1 MTSNVG
7 EALQAALA
15 RQWAEDDK
23 AHKAMEHRQ
32 THPTH
37 SAPTPKPFQV
47 TTNTNRMT
55 FEQIKHHPDTR
66 RAVIDAMVAQGHRE
80 SSVVALIGQ
89 MRRQGMVDIDDE
101 GILHAC
107 IPEYRPVK
115 NARTLRSLA
124 KKGKMKEKRE
134 EKRPVSF
141 SSAKGIAA
149 LPSAP
154 APVFVPSAV
163 PPEQFV
169 FHALEAMSV
178 LQARAV
184 YDELKKIFG
193 EAK

>member
-7 EALQAALA
+7 EALQEAIARA
-15 RQWAEDDK
+15 RQWADDDK
-23 AHKAMEHRQ
+23 AHKAMEHKQ
-32 THPTH
+32 TTPTN
-37 SAPTPKPFQV
+37 PVKPFQV

-55 FEQIKHHPDTR
+55 FEQVKHHPDTR
-66 RAVIDAMVAQGHRE
+66 RAVINALVRQGHRE
-80 SSVVALIGQ
+80 SSVVAILGQ

-101 GILHAC
+101 GIMHAC

-124 KKGKMKEKRE
+124 KKGKVKEKRE
-134 EKRPVSF
+134 EKQPVSF

-193 EAK
+193 ETK